1 MKRAARPGLRV
12 RRLLPLLPALLALA
26 GGCRRPTGT
35 VEVGAGRTLPLA
47 APVDST
53 ASIAAGPGGRVWL
66 VAGGRLALLDT
77 TRGPAAA
84 AIELGTTDAARVLGS
99 DTAAVYLRAGTRLLA
114 VWPDS
119 GRVRARRGG
128 VGADGFAPDP
138 RGGGY
143 VATRWGGVLG
153 VAPGSLRPLWS
164 WPERGPAG
172 TALAVSPLGD
182 RLYQALGGDE
192 PRILT
197 RDAQTGR
204 ILAETETAAAVRS
217 LDAGADG
224 TLYAVTE
231 AGRRGALV
239 ALRPGPEGLEERWE
253 ASLLELELGDSVR
266 VAVSPG
272 GRRVALV
279 SREGGGTLRVL
290 DAATGRVASGERGVL
305 DAAFAADGS
314 LLVLTPRE
322 VRIVRP

>member
-1 MKRAARPGLRV
+1 MKRAARPGPRV

-26 GGCRRPTGT
+26 GGCRGRPPTA
-35 VEVGAGRTLPLA
+35 EVGAGRTLPLA
-47 APVDST
+47 APVDSA
-53 ASIAAGPGGRVWL
+53 ASIAAAPGGGIWL
-66 VAGGRLALLDT
+66 VSGGRLALLDT
-77 TRGPAAA
+77 ARAPVPPPV
-84 AIELGTTDAARVLGS
+84 ELGTADAARVVGS
-99 DTAAVYLRAGTRLLA
+99 DTAAVYLRAGSRLLA

-128 VGADGFAPDP
+128 VGADGFASGP
-138 RGGGY
+138 RGGGF

-164 WPERGPAG
+164 WPERGPPG

-182 RLYQALGGDE
+182 RVYQALGGDE

-204 ILAETETAAAVRS
+204 ILDETETGAAVRS
-217 LDAGADG
+217 LDAGPDG
-224 TLYAVTE
+224 TLYAVGGE
-231 AGRRGALV
+231 GRRAVLT
-239 ALRPGPEGLEERWE
+239 ALRPGPAGLAERWDV
-253 ASLLELELGDSVR
+253 ALRSLEVGDSAR
-266 VAVSPG
+266 VLVSPAG
-272 GRRVALV
+272 TRVALV
-279 SREGGGTLRVL
+279 SREGEGTLRVL

-314 LLVLTPRE
+314 LLVLTARE

>member
-1 MKRAARPGLRV
+1 MRAARPGPRA

-26 GGCRRPTGT
+26 GGCRRPET
-35 VEVGAGRTLPLA
+35 VEVGAGRTVPLP

-53 ASIAAGPGGRVWL
+53 ASIAAGPDGRIWL
-66 VAGGRLALLDT
+66 ASGGRLALLDT
-77 TRGPAAA
+77 ARAPAPVPV
-84 AIELGTTDAARVLGS
+84 ELGTTDAARVVGS

-114 VWPDS
+114 VRTDS

-138 RGGGY
+138 RGGGF

-172 TALAVSPLGD
+172 TALAVSPPGD
-182 RLYQALGGDE
+182 RVYQALGGDE
-192 PRILT
+192 PRILV

-217 LDAGADG
+217 LDAGPDG
-224 TLYAVTE
+224 TLYAVTGE
-231 AGRRGALV
+231 GRRATLA
-239 ALRPGPEGLEERWE
+239 ALRPGPAGLTELWDVGLRALE
-253 ASLLELELGDSVR
+253 AGDSAR
-266 VAVSPG
+266 VVVSPA

-279 SREGGGTLRVL
+279 SREGAGTLRVL
-290 DAATGRVASGERGVL
+290 DAATGRTVSGESGVL

-314 LLVLTPRE
+314 LLVLTGRE
-322 VRIVRP
+322 VRIVPP